1 MFRDSDLSNIS
12 QPVVG
17 IFEKSFD
24 SVATLQLHHLSQT
37 SNSAHSSK
45 FATCTLNPP
54 SRTPRLVSRPI
65 AITPRMATSPFAGRL
80 ILVTGATSGIGGAT
94 ARAFARVGGKVV
106 ATGRNVDA
114 LGSLEA
120 ELKGEGQ
127 DITCIAGD
135 VTDDAAVKNVVD
147 KAAAL
152 SSDGKIDVL
161 VNCAGVLQGGA
172 TGAATMANW
181 DFNMNVNGRAVFCFM
196 TNATPYLKRD
206 AEENGAK
213 SAFSTAA
220 VVNVSSVNGLQSFG
234 GVSSY
239 CCSKAAV
246 DMLTDCAAVD
256 LATFQIRV
264 NSVNPGVVI
273 TELQKRGGMDEATYQ
288 AFLKR
293 SVEVTHPLGRAGR
306 PEEVADAIM
315 FLADPTKAGFITGT
329 HLTVDGGRKCIGAR

>member
-1 MFRDSDLSNIS
+1 M
-12 QPVVG
+12 
-17 IFEKSFD
+17 
-24 SVATLQLHHLSQT
+24 
-37 SNSAHSSK
+37 
-45 FATCTLNPP
+45 
-54 SRTPRLVSRPI
+54 
-65 AITPRMATSPFAGRL
+65 SPFAGRL

-106 ATGRNVDA
+106 ATGRNAAA
-114 LGSLEA
+114 LETLEA
-120 ELKGEGQ
+120 ELKGEGK

-135 VTDDAAVKNVVD
+135 ATNDEAVKHVVD
-147 KAAAL
+147 SAAAL

-172 TGAATMANW
+172 TGTATMANW
-181 DFNMNVNGRAVFCFM
+181 DYNMNVNGRAVFCFL
-196 TNATPYLKRD
+196 TNATPYLKRTEGD
-206 AEENGAK
+206 AE
-213 SAFSTAA
+213 SSFDTAA
-220 VVNVSSVNGLQSFG
+220 VVNISSVNGLQSFA
-234 GVSSY
+234 GVASY

-256 LATFQIRV
+256 LAPFKVRV
-264 NSVNPGVVI
+264 NSVNPGVVV
-273 TELQKRGGMDEATYQ
+273 TELQKRGGLDEEAYQ

-306 PEEVADAIM
+306 PEEVAEAIM